1 MPFFKSKGIGVLF
14 AVYGTLLSRGDR
26 KCLRQTKIWLVTFL
40 FVFLTHPRT
49 KSCRGSCRLTP
60 IGECIDLDWASNLMR
75 ITH

>member
-14 AVYGTLLSRGDR
+14 AAYGTLLSRGDQ
-26 KCLRQTKIWLVTFL
+26 KCLSQARIWLVTFL

-49 KSCRGSCRLTP
+49 KSCRWSCRLAP
-60 IGECIDLDWASNLMR
+60 IGECIDLDWPSNLMR